1 MMPHFYVISTFT
13 ILLYLGAAL
22 LQVQYVLRARPDM
35 RFWVMWLGICALALH
50 GFLLYRWTEVYGA
63 QNLDLCNVASMV
75 AWLIGLIVVF
85 TASYRPTENL
95 LIFIFPLS
103 ACSIA
108 LVNQFAGL
116 YLVYTAKHIGQLAHI
131 LLSILA
137 FSVLGVAA
145 LQAALL
151 ICQLQRLRTQP
162 GRVYRVLPP
171 IETMEMLLVQFIRV
185 GFVLLTAGITTGFVI
200 DSTYPTLTLMGKLG
214 LSLLAWLI
222 FGGLLLGRGLF
233 GWQVKA
239 AAYWTLVGM
248 LLLVV
253 AYFGIRIV

>member
-1 MMPHFYVISTFT
+1 MPHFYITSTFT

-22 LQVQYVLRARPDM
+22 LQLQYVLRPRFNV
-35 RFWVMWLGICALALH
+35 RFWVIWLSICALTLH
-50 GFLLYRWTEVYGA
+50 GFLLYRWTEIHGG
-63 QNLDLCNVASMV
+63 QNLDLCNIASMV

-108 LVNQFAGL
+108 LVNQFSGL
-116 YLVYTAKHIGQLAHI
+116 YVVYTAHHLGPLMHI

-145 LQAALL
+145 LQAVLL
-151 ICQLQRLRTQP
+151 ICQLWRLQRYP
-162 GRVYRVLPP
+162 GRIFRVLPP

-185 GFVLLTAGITTGFVI
+185 GFVLLTVGIVTGFVI
-200 DSTYPTLTLMGKLG
+200 DSSYPTMTLIGKLS
-214 LSLLAWLI
+214 LSLLAWVI
-222 FGGLLLGRGLF
+222 FGGLLVGRGLF

-239 AAYWTLVGM
+239 AAYWAVVGM
-248 LLLVV
+248 LILIV